1 MRAVVCREYGPP
13 ERLVV
18 AELPPAPVGRGEIR
32 VRIAAAALNFADTL
46 IVAGKYQVKP
56 PVPFVP
62 GFEAAGTVVEAAP
75 DAGIAPGT
83 RVIVVL
89 DHGAFA
95 DEVVCPAA
103 VAFPIPDGMEFDV
116 AAAFPVAYGTAHA
129 ALDLR
134 AQLRPGEVLL
144 VLGAAGGVGLA
155 AVEVGKAMGATVIA
169 AARGADKLALARAHG
184 ADHAIDYERDNLRVA
199 VRKAVG
205 RGVDVVFDPV
215 GGELSD
221 VALRL
226 LEWEGRLVVIGFA
239 AGGIPQFPANVLLVK
254 NIGVL
259 GLYWGTYWKRAPER
273 VRAEFAQ
280 LLAWWQAGKLK
291 PVVSQRFAL
300 GDVAAAMAELTERRA
315 TGKVVLRVQP

>member
-1 MRAVVCREYGPP
+1 MRAVLCRDYGPP
-13 ERLVV
+13 ETLTI
-18 AELPPAPVGRGEIR
+18 ADLPAPPLERGMVR

-46 IVAGKYQVKP
+46 IVQGKYQVKP

-62 GFEAAGTVVEAAP
+62 GFEASGTVVEAAA
-75 DAGIAPGT
+75 DAGITPGT

-95 DEVVCPAA
+95 EEVVCPAA
-103 VAFPIPDGMEFDV
+103 LAFPIPDGMDFDV

-134 AQLRPGEVLL
+134 AHLRPGERLL

-155 AVEVGKAMGATVIA
+155 AVEIGKAMGATVIA

-184 ADHAIDYERDNLRVA
+184 ADHVVDYEAENLRVA
-199 VRKAVG
+199 VRKATG
-205 RGVDVVFDPV
+205 GSVDVVFDPV
-215 GGELSD
+215 GGELFD

-226 LEWEGRLVVIGFA
+226 LDWEGRLVVIGFA
-239 AGGIPQFPANVLLVK
+239 GGAIPQAPANVLLVK

-259 GLYWGTYWKRAPER
+259 GLYWGTYWKRAPDR
-273 VRAEFAQ
+273 VRASFEQ
-280 LLAWWQAGKLK
+280 LLAWWRAGKLK

-300 GDVAAAMAELTERRA
+300 KDVAAAMAELTERRA
-315 TGKVVLRVQP
+315 TGKVVLRMDT